1 MNIQNKNQVTAMTN
15 EELYIDNKMG
25 KKNPFTVPEGYF
37 DQLTSRVMSQ
47 VPEEKP
53 RMAIVRQLRPV
64 LYAAACLCLFVIGAG
79 IYFHSMEE
87 EQNPLISAATE
98 VTASDNYVDEAADY
112 AMLDNYE
119 IYACVMND

>member
-1 MNIQNKNQVTAMTN
+1 MTN

>member
-1 MNIQNKNQVTAMTN
+1 
-15 EELYIDNKMG
+15 
-25 KKNPFTVPEGYF
+25 
-37 DQLTSRVMSQ
+37 
-47 VPEEKP
+47 
-53 RMAIVRQLRPV
+53 
-64 LYAAACLCLFVIGAG
+64 
-79 IYFHSMEE
+79 MEE